1 MLSQNHV
8 LLPLWSL
15 TDLLK
20 TEHFSSPIES
30 YIKTSNLSEAFV
42 NSFIIKRK
50 ITKWPEKI
58 TKRNTSGRV
67 FTHKHTQRLFN
78 LIIHTHICGA
88 VHTLCLDHVHL
99 NLSRLYTTVHSV
111 VHILQAALIFLNLNK
126 FKWVAAFLLRLVHTL
141 CSDQLFGSG
150 QVLLKMANVSI
161 VSVDPHQRLVDQPN
175 LQLHYFSL
183 KPGSVHFSCII
194 FLWNQ
199 VLYICAVCCYLI
211 GQYNPHEAGRPITG
225 ELEVSATS
233 DGEQHALKRP
243 DL

>member
-1 MLSQNHV
+1 MNAET
-8 LLPLWSL
+8 PPPALWHIGRDENSKKCCGILKFCMHSISL
-15 TDLLK
+15 T
-20 TEHFSSPIES
+20 
-30 YIKTSNLSEAFV
+30 YM
-42 NSFIIKRK
+42 K
-50 ITKWPEKI
+50 IPMKKI
-58 TKRNTSGRV
+58 MERNTSGTV

-141 CSDQLFGSG
+141 CSDQLFGSA

-161 VSVDPHQRLVDQPN
+161 VSVDPHQRLVDKPN

-199 VLYICAVCCYLI
+199 VLYTLAKLS
-211 GQYNPHEAGRPITG
+211 PSRLITG
-225 ELEVSATS
+225 LETAGISCSQVSLTNGRFMPRAS
-233 DGEQHALKRP
+233 ER
-243 DL
+243 